1 MDFQPWDQSSKK
13 KSTSADRSA
22 FTELLWRGSTYSGNF
37 YLPTKLT
44 RQISSNVVWP
54 TLGLIKQEEINNS
67 SLQVQMEVLLPSY
80 CDVVQPV
87 LEIFI
92 CLPNW
97 SDRFQVST
105 SHGRI
110 EQQNEVR
117 ALFSISDFGIDISN
131 WNYHHSYKPEGTWMI
146 N

>member
-13 KSTSADRSA
+13 KSTSADGSA
-22 FTELLWRGSTYSGNF
+22 FTELLWSGSTYSGNF

-44 RQISSNVVWP
+44 RQISSIVVWP

-67 SLQVQMEVLLPSY
+67 SLQVLLPSY

-105 SHGRI
+105 SNG
-110 EQQNEVR
+110 
-117 ALFSISDFGIDISN
+117 FD
-131 WNYHHSYKPEGTWMI
+131 
-146 N
+146 